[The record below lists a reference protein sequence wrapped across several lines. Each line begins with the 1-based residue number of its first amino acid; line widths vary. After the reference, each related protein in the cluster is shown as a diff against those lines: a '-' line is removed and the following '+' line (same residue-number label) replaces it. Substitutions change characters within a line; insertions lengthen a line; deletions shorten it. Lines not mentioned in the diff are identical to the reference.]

1 MLQEICID
9 AGHVSENTLLSRC
22 LTNGFLRAF
31 LLDPGGLY
39 VSENGELSGL
49 WSTLSLVTRQD
60 ALQQRVGCHLCP
72 GLVGGDAWGL
82 ISSSLF
88 FPFPVSHFVVLF
100 PRPWPPLGRRG
111 AGRVCN
117 SLLHFSHLVRKTSGI
132 GLSQS
137 VGLVEFVYLATKREL
152 PMPKDCRLN
161 RRRRE
166 SLFSLKV
173 KWTGKI
179 VFFPF
184 VALPSLNTKIE
195 PS

>member
-1 MLQEICID
+1 MYGGQLWSYDQ
-9 AGHVSENTLLSRC
+9 LSRC

-88 FPFPVSHFVVLF
+88 FPFPVSHFVVPVSKALTSSGKAWRWTCVQLTPPLF
-100 PRPWPPLGRRG
+100 PPG
-111 AGRVCN
+111 
-117 SLLHFSHLVRKTSGI
+117 
-132 GLSQS
+132 
-137 VGLVEFVYLATKREL
+137 
-152 PMPKDCRLN
+152 PKDVGYRLIPISWSCRICLLGN
-161 RRRRE
+161 KKGATNAKG
-166 SLFSLKV
+166 L
-173 KWTGKI
+173 
-179 VFFPF
+179 
-184 VALPSLNTKIE
+184 
-195 PS
+195 